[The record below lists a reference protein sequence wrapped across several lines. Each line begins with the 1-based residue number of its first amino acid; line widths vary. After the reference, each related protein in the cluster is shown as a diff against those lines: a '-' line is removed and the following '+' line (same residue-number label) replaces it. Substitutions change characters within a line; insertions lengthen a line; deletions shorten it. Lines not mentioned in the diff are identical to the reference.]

1 MNNDVNQEFYDE
13 GKILDDINKEE
24 ERNND
29 NENKKR
35 NYISAFESDD
45 NESKEEEEKEND
57 KAIKNDQNDY
67 RLIDELKIEAVVSFS
82 DDLISNRKPPS
93 TSKSSFNKESNG
105 INFKRFKKAKF
116 IKNNDV
122 IDRGSL
128 FYYED
133 NKISEE
139 WLMDNETKEK
149 KSSTSEAILLK
160 TNTLLNTHTLRDGNI
175 DSMFNSVANN
185 SLFVVDDNNHI
196 QLTENDV
203 KKKKTTKKVSNTLK
217 KNNKNK
223 PNNDILIFDS
233 DDDED
238 EKFVWN

>member
-1 MNNDVNQEFYDE
+1 MNNVNQEFYDE
-13 GKILDDINKEE
+13 GKILDDINKGKEK
-24 ERNND
+24 NND
-29 NENKKR
+29 NKNKKR
-35 NYISAFESDD
+35 NYFSAFDNDD
-45 NESKEEEEKEND
+45 SENKEKEEEEND
-57 KAIKNDQNDY
+57 EAIKDGQNDY
-67 RLIDELKIEAVVSFS
+67 RLIDELKIEAVVSLS
-82 DDLISNRKPPS
+82 DDLIPNRKPPS
-93 TSKSSFNKESNG
+93 TSKSSLNKEFNG

-116 IKNNDV
+116 IKNNEV
-122 IDRGSL
+122 IDRGLL

-133 NKISEE
+133 DKISEE

-175 DSMFNSVANN
+175 DSMFNNVANN

-203 KKKKTTKKVSNTLK
+203 KKKKTTKKISNTLK
-217 KNNKNK
+217 RNNKNK
-223 PNNDILIFDS
+223 PNNDIFLSDS